1 MNTIFIE
8 NQHNKYFEKAWQIYE
23 ESFPVEE
30 KRTLKEQIKLFD
42 KKSFTMLC
50 YVEEEIVLAIL
61 FYWQIDSYTYL
72 EHFAVNSTLR
82 GRSYGSKILQEFIDN
97 NQHIILE
104 IEPIIDKITQKR
116 LDFYE
121 RFDFKVN
128 NHIHF
133 QVPFRKNTQ
142 ELQLIFLS
150 HKKVLSVEE
159 YTTLYQMMLKEM
171 SYEDN
176 ILKYFKN

>member
-1 MNTIFIE
+1 MNTIFIK

-23 ESFPVEE
+23 DSFPTEE

-50 YVEEEIVLAIL
+50 YVEDETLLSIL
-61 FYWQIDSYTYL
+61 FYWQIDTYTYL

-82 GRSYGSKILQEFIDN
+82 GRSYGSKILQEFINN
-97 NQHIILE
+97 NQKIILE
-104 IEPIIDKITQKR
+104 IEPVVDEMTQKR
-116 LDFYE
+116 LDFYK

-133 QVPFRKNTQ
+133 QVPFRKDAQKLKLT
-142 ELQLIFLS
+142 FLS
-150 HKKVLSVEE
+150 HKKVLSVDE

-171 SYEDN
+171 SYEN
-176 ILKYFKN
+176 AI